1 MTSRKQSTIRP
12 TELRPFVLR
21 LLKLKIL
28 CEDLSVA
35 VKGVPTFVVS

>member
-1 MTSRKQSTIRP
+1 
-12 TELRPFVLR
+12 

-35 VKGVPTFVVS
+35 VKEVPTFVVS